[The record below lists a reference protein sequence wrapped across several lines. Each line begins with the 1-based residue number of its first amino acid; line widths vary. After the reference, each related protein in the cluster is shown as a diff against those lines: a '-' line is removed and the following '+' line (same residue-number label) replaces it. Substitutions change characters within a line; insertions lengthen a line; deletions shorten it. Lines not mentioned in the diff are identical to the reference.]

1 MTMRW
6 DQQCPTHSLQN
17 CCWAQLKQPQGM
29 GWDWRWF
36 ESILSFSRF
45 VVKLMWMHSK
55 GVSSSPKLPILLG
68 MYSLPVHAFPKP
80 ESETMWLI
88 VDHFSGKFSPNS
100 MINYK
105 DIAGVQLDGIHSLGA
120 SIMQIKE
127 QCPNINLLLYKSNV
141 SAAYCQLPM
150 HPLCHNF

>member
-1 MTMRW
+1 
-6 DQQCPTHSLQN
+6 
-17 CCWAQLKQPQGM
+17 
-29 GWDWRWF
+29 
-36 ESILSFSRF
+36 
-45 VVKLMWMHSK
+45 MWMHSK